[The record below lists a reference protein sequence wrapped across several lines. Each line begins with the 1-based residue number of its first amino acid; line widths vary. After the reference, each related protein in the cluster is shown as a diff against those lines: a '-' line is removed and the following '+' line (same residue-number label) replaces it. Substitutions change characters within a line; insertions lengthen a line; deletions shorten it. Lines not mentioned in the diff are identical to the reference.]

1 MTTPP
6 TEDDPLGLT
15 QPSLGQASTYSAADS
30 ITLYRLPT
38 ITRGP
43 HSRSGGGLGSLGY
56 ASPQWQIPL
65 HNAKNNAHSTEAL
78 LSSIREKPRA
88 YRPMAATAYGGQVYM
103 RDLRPETRADGR
115 KIIPL
120 YANGQFPQR
129 YIDDAPVRF
138 TIQRR
143 RERKAARADM
153 LAGPKKFCPYGVLKL
168 PRLES
173 AIVEPTTATMLK
185 RIDRPARTPPP
196 VPEKSPPGS
205 PESPEPVPLP
215 VEMSP

>member
-138 TIQRR
+138 TFHFSPCCHIPPSSR
-143 RERKAARADM
+143 
-153 LAGPKKFCPYGVLKL
+153 
-168 PRLES
+168 
-173 AIVEPTTATMLK
+173 
-185 RIDRPARTPPP
+185 RTPNAPP
-196 VPEKSPPGS
+196 RDHT
-205 PESPEPVPLP
+205 
-215 VEMSP
+215 